1 MMIVVTPTSG
11 TAHTCTSAS
20 DIGSQASQTFHRG
33 RTKLS
38 RGDLKSITDMSY
50 REVAVFTPLLVLTIW
65 MGVYPMPF
73 LEIIEVSVANLVEQ
87 HKTAMLAAEAITLAG
102 Q

>member
-1 MMIVVTPTSG
+1 MV
-11 TAHTCTSAS
+11 
-20 DIGSQASQTFHRG
+20 
-33 RTKLS
+33 
-38 RGDLKSITDMSY
+38 SIKDMNY
-50 REVAVFTPLLVLTIW
+50 REVVVFTPLLVLTIW

-102 Q
+102 R